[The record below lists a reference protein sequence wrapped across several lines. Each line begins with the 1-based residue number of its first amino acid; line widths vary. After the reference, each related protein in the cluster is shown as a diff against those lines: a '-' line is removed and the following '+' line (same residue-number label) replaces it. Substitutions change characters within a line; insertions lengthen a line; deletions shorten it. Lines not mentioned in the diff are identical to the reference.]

1 MSLPD
6 SKAAIRE
13 VVVGS
18 RRIKNWEERFNY
30 IAKKWGKKDGNRM
43 AASLFSLIE
52 KGKGIMRII
61 SINQTTFFCPFSSI
75 KKETIN
81 YVFHNKDYF

>member
-61 SINQTTFFCPFSSI
+61 SINQTTFSLSI
-75 KKETIN
+75 FIHKKGD
-81 YVFHNKDYF
+81 NKLCFP